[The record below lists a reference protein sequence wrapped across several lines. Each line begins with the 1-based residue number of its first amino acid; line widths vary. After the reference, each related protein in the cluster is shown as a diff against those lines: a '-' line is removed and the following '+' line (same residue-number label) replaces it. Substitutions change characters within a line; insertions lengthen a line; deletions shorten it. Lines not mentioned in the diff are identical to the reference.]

1 MEQSF
6 GALGWMTI
14 GICLVTLVWALV
26 LIRRVPWR
34 TGFLC
39 LFVGLMPLTQ
49 VMLVLKSQF
58 GIQFEIPD
66 PIAAVAELIVSV
78 LFFVAILILTID
90 SYERR
95 RVEMRLRMA
104 ESVRPEPVRPID
116 ASAAQTAASVQ

>member
-14 GICLVTLVWALV
+14 GICLVTMVWALV

-116 ASAAQTAASVQ
+116 AAAAQTAASVQ